1 MRKSLHFRAA
11 AGTVFFSLIGV
22 AAVICLW
29 YLAVRFTSIGLL
41 LPTPGEVLERLLYT
55 CTHPI
60 GRTYTLPMHLLV
72 SLRRVLVGFCLS
84 AGAGVILGI
93 AMGRFQMV
101 EAIFVPCLSWSVP
114 FQAWHG
120 FLLLLCGSALGKPQK
135 SLSSSWRAL

>member
-60 GRTYTLPMHLLV
+60 GRT
-72 SLRRVLVGFCLS
+72 
-84 AGAGVILGI
+84 
-93 AMGRFQMV
+93 
-101 EAIFVPCLSWSVP
+101 
-114 FQAWHG
+114 
-120 FLLLLCGSALGKPQK
+120 ALGPLQGLAAV
-135 SLSSSWRAL
+135 SRSR

>member
-60 GRTYTLPMHLLV
+60 GRTYTLPMHLLAAASV
-72 SLRRVLVGFCLS
+72 STALRQTKLK
-84 AGAGVILGI
+84 I
-93 AMGRFQMV
+93 
-101 EAIFVPCLSWSVP
+101 
-114 FQAWHG
+114 
-120 FLLLLCGSALGKPQK
+120 
-135 SLSSSWRAL
+135 SSNGGGDFPSPV

>member
-72 SLRRVLVGFCLS
+72 RRRRCHSGNC
-84 AGAGVILGI
+84 
-93 AMGRFQMV
+93 
-101 EAIFVPCLSWSVP
+101 
-114 FQAWHG
+114 HG
-120 FLLLLCGSALGKPQK
+120 TVSNGGGDFPSPV
-135 SLSSSWRAL
+135 